1 MKASFFP
8 ALALDSM
15 RKNRR
20 LYLPYFFTCAGM
32 VMMQYIIT
40 FLQYSQTLSSMQGGA
55 NICMMMGFGS
65 FVIALFSLLF
75 LFYTNA
81 FLLRRRKKEFGLYN
95 ILGMGKRHIS
105 RILLWETLIM
115 AVGSLLTG
123 LAAGIAL
130 SKIAELGLIR
140 VLNGDVSFDLS
151 LSVSALLRTAAIFGA
166 IFLLLFLNALRQVR
180 LSGAIQLLRSEN
192 TGEKPPRAN
201 WAAGILGVVLLAAA
215 YWMAVTIQDP
225 IEAMQMFFI
234 AVLLVIVGT
243 YLLFIAGSVLLCR
256 TLQKKKRYYYRP
268 QHFVSVSSMAY
279 RMKRN
284 GAGLASICILAT
296 MVLVIVSTTSSL
308 YFGAE
313 DCLNA
318 LYPRQANL
326 TCRMTDAD
334 ALTDGSIAR
343 LRQKTVEDAG
353 NTGMTLRRVV
363 DWRSLSGWGTMDG
376 TRASL
381 QSSQIQVSSTAK
393 FYFVPLE
400 DYNSACGTRYT
411 LQPGEVLLFTSRA
424 DHSEDTISFGDAC
437 TFRIARRVDTAP
449 PDGDIVQSIV
459 ATYMLVLP
467 DLSAVEPLLT
477 APPPE
482 TEDAPL
488 SARWHYSFD
497 TGLPADRQIDA
508 IEGVKSAAEDY
519 LNPESKVAA
528 FQLESREHNRAD
540 FLGTYGSFF
549 YLGGILSLVFL
560 AAAVEMIYYKQIT
573 EGYEDQARFSIMQKV
588 GMTRREIR
596 RSVNS
601 QLLTVFFLPLAGAG
615 LHLAFAYPMICQLL
629 QLFNLQNRQL
639 FTLVTVI
646 SFSVFA
652 LFYALVYRLTSNAYY
667 HIVSDRESD

>member
-8 ALALDSM
+8 TLALDSM

-20 LYLPYFFTCAGM
+20 LYLPYFLTCAGM
-32 VMMQYIIT
+32 VMMQYIIS
-40 FLQYSQTLSSMQGGA
+40 FLQYSQTLAAMHGGA
-55 NICMMMGFGS
+55 NIGMMMGFGS

-81 FLLRRRKKEFGLYN
+81 FLMRRRKKEFGLYN

-123 LAAGIAL
+123 LTAGIVL
-130 SKIAELGLIR
+130 SKLAELGMIR
-140 VLNGDVSFDLS
+140 VLDGDVSFDLS
-151 LSVSALLRTAAIFGA
+151 LSVPALLRTAAVFGA

-180 LSGAIQLLRSEN
+180 LSSAMQLLRSEN

-201 WAAGILGVVLLAAA
+201 WAAGILGIVLLAVA

-225 IEAMQMFFI
+225 IEAMGMFFV

-256 TLQKKKRYYYRP
+256 ILQKNKQYYYRP

-296 MVLVIVSTTSSL
+296 MVLVIVSTTTSL

-313 DCLNA
+313 DSLNA

-326 TCRMTDAD
+326 TCWMTDAD
-334 ALTDGSIAR
+334 ALTDGSIPR

-353 NTGMTLRRVV
+353 NNGMSLQRVV
-363 DWRSLSGWGTMDG
+363 DWRSLSGLGTMDG
-376 TRASL
+376 SRASL

-400 DYNSACGTRYT
+400 DYNNACGTRYS
-411 LQPGEVLLFTSRA
+411 LQPGEALLYAGRA
-424 DHSEDTISFGDAC
+424 DFAGDTISFGDAC
-437 TFRIARRVDTAP
+437 NFRIVRRVDTFP
-449 PDGDIVQSIV
+449 PDGDIVQNIV
-459 ATYMLVLP
+459 ATYMLILP

-477 APPPE
+477 APTPE

-508 IEGVKSAAEDY
+508 IEAVKSAAEDY
-519 LNPESKVAA
+519 LNPESKVAV
-528 FQLESREHNRAD
+528 FQLESREYNRAD
-540 FLGTYGSFF
+540 FLGIYGSFF
-549 YLGGILSLVFL
+549 YLGAILSLVFL

-639 FTLVTVI
+639 FTLATVI
-646 SFSVFA
+646 SFAVFA

-667 HIVSDRESD
+667 HIVSDWESD